1 MATMRRRARIA
12 ALQTLYEVDCSGH
25 RGEEALTRLA
35 EEEDLPQESLSFAR
49 ELIEGVQQHRHE
61 LDVIVKGFASAF
73 PVEQL
78 SIVDRNIL
86 RIAIFEILFHDRTP
100 LDTTPFKVAIN
111 EAIELAKEFGGDSS
125 PRLVNGVLGALT
137 VERGM
142 EQ

>member
-12 ALQTLYEVDCSGH
+12 ALQTLYEVDCTGH
-25 RGEEALTRLA
+25 RAEEALDRLA
-35 EEEDLPQESLSFAR
+35 QEEDLPQKSLSFAR
-49 ELIEGVQQHRHE
+49 ELIGGVQGHRSE
-61 LDVIVKGFASAF
+61 LDDLIRGFVSVF
-73 PVEQL
+73 PAEQL

-86 RIAIFEILFHDRTP
+86 RMAIFEILFHDRAPLDATP
-100 LDTTPFKVAIN
+100 LKVAIN
-111 EAIELAKEFGGDSS
+111 EAIELAKEFGSDSS